1 MLALTLPRRTWAHDV
16 PAGWKLAGLAL
27 LSAILFPID
36 NLLILSAAM
45 LAVIALHLVTGL
57 DVSRYALWMMKP
69 IVIFAAIIAIYHFAI
84 WDIAAGTAIV
94 LRMLLLVGL
103 ANFVTMTTALDS
115 MIAVVEW
122 LLQPLQRLGVNTR
135 AVGLAFAMVVRF
147 TPALVQKG
155 SALIESWRA
164 RSAKRPG
171 WRLTIPL
178 CLLALDD
185 AEHVSEALRARGGL
199 TANSQPQ
206 ENTYGT

>member
-1 MLALTLPRRTWAHDV
+1 MLALTLPRKTWAHGV
-16 PAGWKLAGLAL
+16 QAGWKLAALAL
-27 LSAILFPID
+27 VSAVLFPID
-36 NLLILSAAM
+36 NLMVLSAAM
-45 LAVIALHLVTGL
+45 LAVIALHLATGL
-57 DVSRYALWMMKP
+57 DVLRYALWMMKP
-69 IVIFAAIIAIYHFAI
+69 IVVFAAIIGFYHLVT

-94 LRMLLLVGL
+94 MRMLLLVGL

-122 LLQPLQRLGVNTR
+122 LLQPLRRLGVNTR
-135 AVGLAFAMVVRF
+135 AVGLAFAMVIRF

-171 WRLTIPL
+171 WRITIPV

-199 TANSQPQ
+199 STQTKP
-206 ENTYGT
+206 